1 MLKYHARE
9 WWGSWENIS
18 HTDLSFGVMLQSKKR
33 RDFLERRISRFSII
47 KHITKTA
54 PSVWRLPRK
63 FYPKKICERFHT
75 QKKNITKILSYTHSA
90 YREAEWKKIS
100 SLQFS
105 TIFVFVSFF
114 FSSLSSLAGWLWYI
128 LELSSSERFRER
140 SKYSILFIFDCY
152 VVQTFCFFFN
162 NPKSLLIPFER
173 VWNGSTMTGSKW
185 HKNKKIKSCKDLW
198 S

>member
-9 WWGSWENIS
+9 WWGILRKYFTHRSLVRRDVA
-18 HTDLSFGVMLQSKKR
+18 TQKKR

-63 FYPKKICERFHT
+63 FYPKNISRDSTH
-75 QKKNITKILSYTHSA
+75 KKNITKILSYTHSA

-105 TIFVFVSFF
+105 TIFVFVSCF

-152 VVQTFCFFFN
+152 VVQTFCF
-162 NPKSLLIPFER
+162 STIRR
-173 VWNGSTMTGSKW
+173 VCWSHSREFGMVRQWQARNDIK
-185 HKNKKIKSCKDLW
+185 KKIKSCKDLW